1 MTKKIFASLKDK
13 TQVILFDE
21 RSKDFNDVIEL
32 FNYDVQNSKIIAF
45 LDNLHSTLD
54 EDELYFVRYRNK
66 IIISPLKGRYLM
78 DKLMRTKFSFP
89 ISMMNVYSERGAL
102 VPLDIEGPLQVIK
115 GRKTGAL
122 E

>member
-1 MTKKIFASLKDK
+1 
-13 TQVILFDE
+13 
-21 RSKDFNDVIEL
+21 
-32 FNYDVQNSKIIAF
+32 
-45 LDNLHSTLD
+45 
-54 EDELYFVRYRNK
+54 
-66 IIISPLKGRYLM
+66 M